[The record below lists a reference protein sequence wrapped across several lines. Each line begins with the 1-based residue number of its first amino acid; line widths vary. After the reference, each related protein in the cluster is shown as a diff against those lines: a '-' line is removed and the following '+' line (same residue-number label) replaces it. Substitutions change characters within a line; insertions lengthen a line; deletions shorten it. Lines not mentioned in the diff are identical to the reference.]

1 MSWRDKLLLKI
12 TGSTVVI
19 KIMSIPIV
27 VKMPT
32 VETRAFL
39 WAASLF
45 SRKKEEAQPDRS
57 HPFDPSVY
65 RLPVS

>member
-19 KIMSIPIV
+19 KIMSIPAV
-27 VKMPT
+27 VKMLT
-32 VETRAFL
+32 VETRAFV

-45 SRKKEEAQPDRS
+45 SGKKKEAQPDQS
-57 HPFDPSVY
+57 HPFDPAVY
-65 RLPVS
+65 RLRIS